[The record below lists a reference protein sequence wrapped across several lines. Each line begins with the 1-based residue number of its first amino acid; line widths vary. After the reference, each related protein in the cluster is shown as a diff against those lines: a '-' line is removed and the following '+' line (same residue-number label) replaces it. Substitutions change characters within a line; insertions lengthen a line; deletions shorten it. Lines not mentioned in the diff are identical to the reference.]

1 MKAIFRFYSAQSRSI
16 VGDIECEDK
25 SIEARRLRYAG
36 YDFILASGSETWDTA
51 PRIFQRNVSTNRIET
66 DAEFTRIQLLK
77 SDCNA
82 LAVPLSVLDELEHR
96 LMCATIESN
105 GGEDYGSIFYF
116 WYLSWNKLLKV
127 EYRGGSAI
135 KGADSIHFYERADV
149 VTDWQHL
156 VSAAPKEAA
165 ELDAVYEQVFRA
177 SKVPNSWRW
186 EK

>member
-1 MKAIFRFYSAQSRSI
+1 MKAIFRFYSAQSRRI
-16 VGDIECEDK
+16 MGDIECEHK

-36 YDFILASGSETWDTA
+36 YDFILAAGSETWDTA
-51 PRIFQRNVSTNRIET
+51 PRIFQKDVGTNRIET
-66 DAEFTRIQLLK
+66 DADFDRIQLLK

-82 LAVPLSVLDELEHR
+82 LAVPRSVLDELEFR

-116 WYLSWNKLLKV
+116 YYQSWNKLLKV

-135 KGADSIHFYERADV
+135 KGADSIHFYERLDAMGS
-149 VTDWQHL
+149 WQHL

-165 ELDAVYEQVFRA
+165 ELDAVYEQVFSV
-177 SKVPNSWRW
+177 SKMPNSWRW
-186 EK
+186 QP